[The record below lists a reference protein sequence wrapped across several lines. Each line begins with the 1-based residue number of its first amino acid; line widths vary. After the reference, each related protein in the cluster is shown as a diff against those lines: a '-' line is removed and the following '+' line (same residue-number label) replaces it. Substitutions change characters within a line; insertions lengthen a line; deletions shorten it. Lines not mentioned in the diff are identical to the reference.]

1 MRHLIAGIAFVLPFA
16 ALAADPKTAVLDVQN
31 MTCGMCPIT
40 VKQALQKSAGRQRS
54 KGRLREEDGVGALR
68 RGQSWRRCAGQCHHA
83 SRLPLGAA
91 KVNR

>member
-40 VKQALQKSAGRQRS
+40 VKQALQKVPGVSEAKVDFEKKTASVRFDADQVDAAALVNATTQAGFPS
-54 KGRLREEDGVGALR
+54 ALR
-68 RGQSWRRCAGQCHHA
+68 
-83 SRLPLGAA
+83 
-91 KVNR
+91 K